1 MQLLSDKFTF
11 KKSIEEYVNE
21 YYNRTSKSI
30 SKKLDE
36 MYISNFIKR
45 PIIRTLDILNDVV
58 KVQGQAPERIFIEM
72 ARGAD
77 DEQKGKRIKTRYEQ
91 LIELYKKVKDE
102 DIPRLSK
109 EPEGQ
114 NDKVLQRVS
123 KELEDH
129 KDNDLQS
136 RTLFLYFL
144 QLGKSMYTG
153 KSIDINSITNGD
165 GTYNIEH
172 IYPRSFVKD
181 DSIINNLVLVESEIN
196 GRKQDTFPVDVS
208 IRQDMHG
215 YWSYLHKVGLVSDEK
230 YKRLTR
236 TTPFTDEEKF
246 EFINR
251 QLVETSQSTKAV
263 ATLLKE
269 MYPET
274 EIVFVKAGTVSD
286 FRQKFK
292 LPKSRAVN
300 DLHHAKDA
308 YLNIVVGNVFHCK
321 FSKQFWRKDEPHNAK
336 VEVIFNHPVEC
347 NGTTVWNGAKDKDR
361 VVKIAGKNTAHI
373 TKYAFCKKGGF
384 FWQMPKPAKEGL
396 SPIKKDRP
404 TEKYGG
410 YNSSTASFFVLVK
423 YKTVKNRMS

>member
-1 MQLLSDKFTF
+1 
-11 KKSIEEYVNE
+11 
-21 YYNRTSKSI
+21 
-30 SKKLDE
+30 
-36 MYISNFIKR
+36 
-45 PIIRTLDILNDVV
+45 
-58 KVQGQAPERIFIEM
+58 M

-77 DEQKGKRIKTRYEQ
+77 DEQKGKRTKTRYEQ

-236 TTPFTDEEKF
+236 STPFTEEEKF

-251 QLVETSQSTKAV
+251 QLVETRQSTKAV

-286 FRQKFK
+286 FRHEFK

-321 FSKQFWRKDEPHNAK
+321 FSRQFFGERTSRTMPRLKSFLTIPLS
-336 VEVIFNHPVEC
+336 VTVQRY
-347 NGTTVWNGAKDKDR
+347 GTVRMIRSVLLKLPERTQ
-361 VVKIAGKNTAHI
+361 HI
-373 TKYAFCKKGGF
+373 
-384 FWQMPKPAKEGL
+384 
-396 SPIKKDRP
+396 
-404 TEKYGG
+404 
-410 YNSSTASFFVLVK
+410 
-423 YKTVKNRMS
+423 